1 MTARGWM
8 AREAEVDAVEVRER
22 FNRLLADLAA
32 RVGSTAVEAGPD
44 GACHLSFEPDT
55 ELSMLASP
63 LDGNL
68 IVWTSPGMLSGD
80 KEAACRRLLEA
91 NLFWRGTD
99 GATLSLLPETDNI
112 VLTMRQPL
120 DGLDAEG
127 LQDLIE
133 RMVEQSE
140 RLHRELAANGH
151 AQPAAEGAVGF
162 APQMLRG

>member
-1 MTARGWM
+1 M
-8 AREAEVDAVEVRER
+8 DAVEVREG

-32 RVGSTAVEAGPD
+32 RVGSPAVEAGPD

-63 LDGNL
+63 LDGSL
-68 IVWTSPGMLSGD
+68 FIWTSPGMLSGD

-112 VLTMRQPL
+112 VLTMRRPL
-120 DGLDAEG
+120 DGLDAAG

-140 RLHRELAANGH
+140 RLHRELVAGGH
-151 AQPAAEGAVGF
+151 GRRAVEDVGGF

>member
-1 MTARGWM
+1 M
-8 AREAEVDAVEVRER
+8 DAVEVRES

-32 RVGSTAVEAGPD
+32 RVGSAAVEANDD
-44 GACHLSFEPDT
+44 GSCHMSFEPDT
-55 ELSMLASP
+55 ELSMLANP
-63 LDGNL
+63 LDGSL
-68 IVWTSPGMLSGD
+68 FLWTSPGMLSGD

-99 GATLSLLPETDNI
+99 GATLSLLPESDNI

-120 DGLDAEG
+120 EGLDAAG

-140 RLHRELAANGH
+140 RLHRELVGNGH
-151 AQPAAEGAVGF
+151 AQRAAEAEL
-162 APQMLRG
+162 PIQMLRG